1 LAINVVFAGI
11 PVADLDAA
19 IDWYERL
26 FGAPPDMAPN
36 DTERTWRLTDQS
48 WVYVVADP
56 ERAGNGLVTLMVDDL
71 DARLT
76 AIRERGIEVGEV
88 EEINEKTRKAEIV
101 DPDGNRIGF
110 GQAG

>member
-1 LAINVVFAGI
+1 LAINVLFAGI
-11 PVADLDAA
+11 PVADLDRA

-56 ERAGNGLVTLMVDDL
+56 ERAGKGLVTLMVDDL
-71 DARLT
+71 DARLD

-101 DPDGNRIGF
+101 DPEGNRIGF
-110 GQAG
+110 GQVG

>member
-1 LAINVVFAGI
+1 MAINVLFAGI

-19 IDWYERL
+19 IEWYERL

-36 DTERTWRLTDQS
+36 DTERTWRLTDQA
-48 WVYVVADP
+48 WIYVVADP
-56 ERAGNGLVTLMVDDL
+56 ERAGKGLVTVMVDDL
-71 DARLT
+71 DARLD

-88 EEINEKTRKAEIV
+88 EEMNENTRKAEIV
-101 DPDGNRIGF
+101 DPEGNRIGF

>member
-1 LAINVVFAGI
+1 LAINVLFAGI

-26 FGAPPDMAPN
+26 FGAAPDMAPN
-36 DTERTWRLTDQS
+36 DTERTWRLTDAS

-56 ERAGNGLVTLMVDDL
+56 ERAGKALVTLMVDDL
-71 DARLT
+71 DARLA
-76 AIRERGIEVGEV
+76 AIRERGIEVGEI

-101 DPDGNRIGF
+101 DPEGNRIGF
-110 GQAG
+110 GQVG